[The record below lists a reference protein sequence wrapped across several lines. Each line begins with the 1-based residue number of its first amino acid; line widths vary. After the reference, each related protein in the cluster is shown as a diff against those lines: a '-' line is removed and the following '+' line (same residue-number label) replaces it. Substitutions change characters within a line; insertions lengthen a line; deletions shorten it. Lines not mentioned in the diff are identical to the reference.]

1 MLQQFQSDLE
11 KLIGNPTDLR
21 PFVCEGSPL
30 ECKIFIVGFNPATA
44 LKRSFWSFWQP
55 EYGFQKTEWLEVYKQ
70 ERRDKPLPPG
80 KKRRNAISNTRR
92 VIEWITT
99 EAKPMKCLETNIY
112 AKPTPQA
119 RDLRE
124 QERATQSFDFLLR
137 AIRPQVMLLHG
148 QDAVK
153 HLETIFDVQL
163 KPDRL
168 QPIRVEWG
176 EVGVMAVPHLSR
188 GWSKKRAREVGQLLR
203 TVCESRAG

>member
-1 MLQQFQSDLE
+1 MTLLQQFQNDLE

-30 ECKIFIVGFNPATA
+30 DCKIFIVGFNPATA
-44 LKRSFWSFWQP
+44 LKHSFWSFWQP
-55 EYGFQKTEWLEVYKQ
+55 EYGFQKTEWLKVYKQ
-70 ERRDKPLPPG
+70 ERRDKPLSLG
-80 KKRRNAISNTRR
+80 KKRRKEVSNTRR
-92 VIEWITT
+92 VIEWIIA

-112 AKPTPQA
+112 AMPTEQA

-124 QERATQSFDFLLR
+124 QERVTRPFDFLLR

-163 KPDRL
+163 KMDSL
-168 QPIRVEWG
+168 QSIEVEWG
-176 EVGVMAVPHLSR
+176 EVKVLAVSHFSR
-188 GWSKKRAREVGQLLR
+188 GWSKNRAREIGQILR
-203 TVCESRAG
+203 TTKCV